1 MPIDVGDWFR
11 QIGLGE
17 EDAGHCRVHVWVAL
31 RQRLET
37 AIHAAALA
45 MLWLFRGCRVVMVED
60 VRRLI
65 ANVLYRSLHDISLL
79 EALDERVW
87 VDNRAARRDG
97 CLVDLGRALLIDL
110 QITRRRWIQQLLLE
124 LHHHV

>member
-1 MPIDVGDWFR
+1 
-11 QIGLGE
+11 
-17 EDAGHCRVHVWVAL
+17 
-31 RQRLET
+31 
-37 AIHAAALA
+37 
-45 MLWLFRGCRVVMVED
+45 MVED

-87 VDNRAARRDG
+87 VDNRTARRDG
-97 CLVDLGRALLIDL
+97 RLVDLGRALLVDL